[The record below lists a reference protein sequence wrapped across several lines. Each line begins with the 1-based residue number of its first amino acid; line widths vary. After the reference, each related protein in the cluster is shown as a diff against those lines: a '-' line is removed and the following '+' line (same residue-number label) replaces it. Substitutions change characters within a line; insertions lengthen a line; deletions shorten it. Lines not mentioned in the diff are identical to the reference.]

1 MLNAKKT
8 LLFLACGVYKPSKN
22 KVFGSGGILSIL
34 LFSGS
39 INERVL
45 FLFIYFFFCVCLF
58 CRLASGSMHAEI
70 NGEFVLNK
78 VFDYSYTYRICPY
91 PSAPTIILVNLSYQ

>member
-1 MLNAKKT
+1 MLNGKKT
-8 LLFLACGVYKPSKN
+8 LLFLVCGIYKPSKK

-45 FLFIYFFFCVCLF
+45 FLFIYFFIFFIFLCVCFADLLVEV
-58 CRLASGSMHAEI
+58 CMQKSM
-70 NGEFVLNK
+70 
-78 VFDYSYTYRICPY
+78 R
-91 PSAPTIILVNLSYQ
+91 NLY